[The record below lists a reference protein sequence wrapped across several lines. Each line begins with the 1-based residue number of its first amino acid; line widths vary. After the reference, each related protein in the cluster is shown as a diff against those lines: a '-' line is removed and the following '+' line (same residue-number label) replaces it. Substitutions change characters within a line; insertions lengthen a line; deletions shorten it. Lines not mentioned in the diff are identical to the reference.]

1 MNNSD
6 QMNRSNDQKQEQ
18 QQISS
23 SDSIVNSRDLK
34 TQNTINEIMQI
45 LQSQKQSYIQDK
57 KNEHRTLVQQRKKEN
72 LEYRKI
78 QTYQKEMELRQPF
91 LSRPKNDYQYFENDH
106 SKYLK
111 RDPNIKDRD
120 PNYYL
125 LPERAK
131 NPIAFHVSSGKD
143 SAGYTTISKIE
154 MSKMG
159 AKERIR
165 YQIWEEIRKQREK
178 EQQLLVILQFK
189 EIIQFFNF
197 YIQTYQLQSGAFK
210 KSIYYDSKSQSR
222 PQIFKPTDS
231 RNSLFQSNPS
241 SIYEVPRTP
250 RSNMR
255 LIQLNRIVEKNSKWN
270 PNNSG
275 FGVFDHD
282 IYKEN
287 NSFTNRSTLLPLNA

>member
-1 MNNSD
+1 M
-6 QMNRSNDQKQEQ
+6 
-18 QQISS
+18 
-23 SDSIVNSRDLK
+23 VNSRDLK

-57 KNEHRTLVQQRKKEN
+57 KNEHKTLVQQRKKEN

-91 LSRPKNDYQYFENDH
+91 LSRPRNDYQYFENDH

-111 RDPNIKDRD
+111 RDPQFKDRD

-131 NPIAFHVSSGKD
+131 NPIAFHISSGKD
-143 SAGYTTISKIE
+143 SAGYATISKID

-159 AKERIR
+159 AKERRR

-178 EQQLLVILQFK
+178 EQQLM
-189 EIIQFFNF
+189 
-197 YIQTYQLQSGAFK
+197 TYQLQSGAFK
-210 KSIYYDSKSQSR
+210 KSVYYDSKSLSR
-222 PQIFKPTDS
+222 PQIFMPTDS

-275 FGVFDHD
+275 FDVFDHD

-287 NSFTNRSTLLPLNA
+287 NCFTNRSTLLPLNQLSGC